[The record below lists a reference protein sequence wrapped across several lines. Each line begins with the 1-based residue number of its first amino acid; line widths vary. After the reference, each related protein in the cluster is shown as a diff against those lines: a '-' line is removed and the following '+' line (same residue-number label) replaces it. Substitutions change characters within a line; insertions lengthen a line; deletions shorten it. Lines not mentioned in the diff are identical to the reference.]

1 MCSEKPRENQFV
13 RLQNLRGQGRKKVR
27 DEDKVNKWNP
37 SSLSEHTVQKLFQE
51 SECRLSLD
59 ALFTS
64 RLRLMHYVSAKIW
77 VYQGMS
83 LSKQN
88 IFILTTEMKGF

>member
-1 MCSEKPRENQFV
+1 MILPQMCSEKPRENQFV

-59 ALFTS
+59 ASVHIQAQIDALCFC
-64 RLRLMHYVSAKIW
+64 
-77 VYQGMS
+77 
-83 LSKQN
+83 
-88 IFILTTEMKGF
+88 